1 MRRRSSQRISS
12 LEVLSPETA
21 YARKKTADWLL
32 RLLDCSVALDAAF
45 FECAGWCIGGLRPV
59 LHALQEALETIRLTG
74 KKNAMLQ
81 SIKES
86 LEAPESSLDSALED
100 LILKHP
106 RVTKLIQ
113 ETMRREC
120 ERTARMKVDGF
131 SLARVKKL
139 TKSLFGLSDEA
150 VRICEFAF
158 ILRNFDSVEN
168 YFEHRLNIQR
178 YASRHLMMKLLDI
191 PVSRYSASIKEL
203 ADGGI
208 IDADECYTFRLQD
221 EVAALWQDEKGTSVE
236 KLFCR
241 PLAGETLPLANFRLP
256 AGDLACVTSLLETDS
271 KSKLPVHIL
280 LYGVPGTG
288 KTTFARSLA
297 AACKLKAWAV
307 PCRDNDD
314 ENDRRVSLR
323 ACLHMA
329 SRHKG
334 SFVLVDEAE
343 RMLNTNMFM
352 FRNTQQKAWLNG
364 LLEEPKRRIIWI
376 VNDIDFVD
384 QAVRRRFTYSIHF
397 EELGKRERRS
407 VWQQILARH
416 NVQKRIPE
424 TEIEHLCEKY
434 TSPAAVIEAAVVR
447 SKEIGVA
454 RKEFA
459 ASVERFLRAHNT
471 LRCDGRRERVWKA
484 EVRPDYSREGVCM
497 EGSVE
502 ELLQD
507 CREADAELR
516 EKNILPAASGN
527 MLFYGPPGTGKTA
540 LARYIARELDRE
552 CIVKRASD
560 LLSMWVGE
568 SEKQVADAFA
578 RAEHDGA
585 VLVIDEADSF
595 IYSRDRAQR
604 SWEST
609 LVNEFLT
616 ALEECRGF
624 CICTTNRRDTM
635 DAAAMRRFSVK
646 VAFTY
651 ARPEQIAALYDKLL
665 APLCTTAM
673 PPDLRR
679 ELLALPRLAP
689 GDFHVVRAS
698 CAGRFGRSATDLSHE
713 RLVAALRKEQS
724 LKLREEEGGRMG
736 FCG

>member
-1 MRRRSSQRISS
+1 
-12 LEVLSPETA
+12 
-21 YARKKTADWLL
+21 
-32 RLLDCSVALDAAF
+32 
-45 FECAGWCIGGLRPV
+45 
-59 LHALQEALETIRLTG
+59 
-74 KKNAMLQ
+74 
-81 SIKES
+81 
-86 LEAPESSLDSALED
+86 SSLDGALED
-100 LILKHP
+100 FVRKYP
-106 RVTKLIQ
+106 RVTKPFQ
-113 ETMRREC
+113 EAIRREC
-120 ERTARMKVDGF
+120 EQAAKAKANGF
-131 SLARVKKL
+131 TLARVKRL
-139 TKSLFGLSDEA
+139 TKNLFGLSDEA
-150 VRICEFAF
+150 VRICEYAF
-158 ILRNFDSVEN
+158 IVGNFGKVER
-168 YFEHRLNIQR
+168 YFEDSLEIHS
-178 YASRHLMMKLLDI
+178 YASRHLMMKILDI

-203 ADGGI
+203 TDSGI
-208 IDADECYTFRLQD
+208 IEAGSCMFRLQD
-221 EVAALWQDEKGTSVE
+221 ELAALWQDEKGANVE

-256 AGDLACVTSLLETDS
+256 AGDIARVTSLLETD
-271 KSKLPVHIL
+271 SKLPVHIL

-288 KTTFARSLA
+288 KTTFVRSLA
-297 AACKLKAWAV
+297 AACKVKGWAV
-307 PCRDNDD
+307 PCRDDDD

-343 RMLNTNMFM
+343 RMLNTDMFLYQ
-352 FRNTQQKAWLNG
+352 NTQQKAWLTG
-364 LLEEPKRRIIWI
+364 LLEEPERRIIWI

-416 NVQKRIPE
+416 RVRMSE
-424 TEIEHLCEKY
+424 AEIEKLCEAYK
-434 TSPAAVIEAAVVR
+434 SQAAVIEAAVVR
-447 SKEIGVA
+447 SKEIGV
-454 RKEFA
+454 KKTEFA
-459 ASVERFLRAHNT
+459 ASVEGFLRAHNT
-471 LRCDGRRERVWKA
+471 LRRNGSKERVKKA
-484 EVRPDYSREGVCM
+484 EVGPDYSPEGVCM

-502 ELLQD
+502 ELLQAS
-507 CREADAELR
+507 READAELR
-516 EKNILPAASGN
+516 EKNILPPASGN

-552 CIVKRASD
+552 CVVKRASD
-560 LLSMWVGE
+560 LLSKWVGE

-698 CAGRFGRSATDLSHE
+698 CAGRFGRSATALSHE

>member
-1 MRRRSSQRISS
+1 
-12 LEVLSPETA
+12 LSPETA
-21 YARKKTADWLL
+21 YARKKAAEWLL
-32 RLLDCSVALDAAF
+32 RLLDCSVALDEAF

-59 LHALQEALETIRLTG
+59 LHSLQEALEKTRVSG
-74 KKNAMLQ
+74 KKNAMQ
-81 SIKES
+81 SIREG
-86 LEAPESSLDSALED
+86 LEEPESSLDDALEE
-100 LILKHP
+100 LVRKHP
-106 RVTKLIQ
+106 RVTKPLQ
-113 ETMRREC
+113 EIIRREC

-139 TKSLFGLSDEA
+139 TKNLFGLSDEA
-150 VRICEFAF
+150 VRICEYAF
-158 ILRNFDSVEN
+158 IVGNFDKVES
-168 YFEHRLNIQR
+168 YFEDRLEIQQ

-191 PVSRYSASIKEL
+191 PVSRYRAAIKEL
-203 ADGGI
+203 TDSGI
-208 IDADECYTFRLQD
+208 IEAESHMFRLQD
-221 EVAALWQDEKGTSVE
+221 ELAALWQDEKGANVE

-241 PLAGETLPLANFRLP
+241 PLAGETLPLENFRLP
-256 AGDLACVTSLLETDS
+256 ADDIARVKSLLETD
-271 KSKLPVHIL
+271 SKLPVHIL

-288 KTTFARSLA
+288 KTTFVRSLA
-297 AACKLKAWAV
+297 AACKVKAWAV
-307 PCRDNDD
+307 PCRDDDD

-343 RMLNTNMFM
+343 RMLNTDMFI
-352 FRNTQQKAWLNG
+352 FQNTQQKAWLNG
-364 LLEEPKRRIIWI
+364 LLEEPERRVIWI
-376 VNDIDFVD
+376 VNDIGFVD

-397 EELGKRERRS
+397 EELGRRERRS

-416 NVQKRIPE
+416 RVQKRMSAV
-424 TEIEHLCEKY
+424 EIEKLCETYK
-434 TSPAAVIEAAVVR
+434 SQAAVIEAAVVR
-447 SKEIGVA
+447 SKEIGV
-454 RKEFA
+454 KKTEFA
-459 ASVERFLRAHNT
+459 ASVEGFLRAHNT
-471 LRCDGRRERVWKA
+471 LRRNGSKERVKNTQ
-484 EVRPDYSREGVCM
+484 VGQDYSPEGVCM

-502 ELLQD
+502 ELLQG

-516 EKNILPAASGN
+516 EKKTLPAASGN

-540 LARYIARELDRE
+540 LARYIAKELDRE

-578 RAEHDGA
+578 RAEDEGA

-616 ALEECRGF
+616 ALETCRGF

-635 DAAAMRRFSVK
+635 DAAAMRRFSFK
-646 VAFTY
+646 IAFTY

-665 APLCTTAM
+665 APLCKTAM
-673 PPDLRR
+673 PPALRQA
-679 ELLALPRLAP
+679 LLALPRLAP
-689 GDFHVVRAS
+689 GDFHVVRS
-698 CAGRFGRSATDLSHE
+698 NCAGRFGRSAADVSHE
-713 RLVAALRKEQS
+713 QLIAALRKEQA
-724 LKLREEEGGRMG
+724 LKLHEGVGGRMG
-736 FCG
+736 FCM